1 MKVSKP
7 RSWFQDL
14 SRPQSRGLGLD
25 VVSSDLGLN
34 LGLGLDLVTS
44 DLGLG
49 LGLDLATKNWPWS
62 HVQRTAYCLD

>member
-14 SRPQSRGLGLD
+14 SRPQSCGLGLD

-34 LGLGLDLVTS
+34 LGLGLGLDLVTS
-44 DLGLG
+44 GLGFGLGLG
-49 LGLDLATKNWPWS
+49 LGLGLATKNWPWS
-62 HVQRTAYCLD
+62 HVQ